1 MKLARLAVVSITS
14 ALAISALTPAT
25 AGGSSCWNFKNA
37 EKAMAKKVNN
47 ARSNNGRVKLKLDPE
62 MSKVARSHSRTMAKK
77 ASLYHTKNLGAKV
90 TNWKSL
96 GENVGYGSS
105 VKQLHKLFMGSS
117 GHRANI
123 LQSSYRHVG
132 VGTTR
137 KDGTL
142 WVTVIFESKN
152 NPGTSLNMPNC

>member
-14 ALAISALTPAT
+14 ALAVTALAPAT
-25 AGGSSCWNFKNA
+25 AGGNTCWDFKDA
-37 EKAMAKKVNN
+37 DRAMAKKVNK
-47 ARSNNGRVKLKLDPE
+47 ARANNDRVKLTLDPE
-62 MSKVARSHSRTMAKK
+62 MSRVARSHSKTMAKK
-77 ASLYHTKNLGAKV
+77 ASLYHTKNLGSKV

-105 VKQLHKLFMGSS
+105 VKQLHKMFMASS
-117 GHRANI
+117 GHRTNI
-123 LQSSYRHVG
+123 LKSSYRYVG

-142 WVTVIFESKN
+142 WVTVIFESKK
-152 NPGTSLNMPNC
+152 NPGTSLSMPGC